1 MANNTKTCHQKAI
14 LKDDMPLNYY
24 AVLSEV
30 QNIYG
35 ICVCILITFMLYS
48 YMPMF
53 NYHCSKKDLQFFSL
67 FYPPIYHI
75 LKFEMSFNYICK
87 YNFLFLHLIDAL
99 STAPVMFVVSHD
111 MMVFKHNLG

>member
-1 MANNTKTCHQKAI
+1 M
-14 LKDDMPLNYY
+14 LLNYY

-35 ICVCILITFMLYS
+35 IFKLYS

-53 NYHCSKKDLQFFSL
+53 NYHCSKKDLQFFPL

-75 LKFEMSFNYICK
+75 LKFEMPFNYICK

-99 STAPVMFVVSHD
+99 STATVMFAVSHHI
-111 MMVFKHNLG
+111 MVFKHNLGRA